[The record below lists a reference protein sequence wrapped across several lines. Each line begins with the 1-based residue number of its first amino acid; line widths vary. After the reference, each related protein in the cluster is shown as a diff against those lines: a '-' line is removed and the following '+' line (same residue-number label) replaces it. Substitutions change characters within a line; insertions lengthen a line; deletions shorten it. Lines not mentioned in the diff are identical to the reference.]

1 MTNAFRVEYS
11 YMTES
16 GVGTNT
22 SLTSSTNQLGYVP
35 VASET
40 SVLAYLRKR
49 HPNCDIVIR
58 NIEWK

>member
-1 MTNAFRVEYS
+1 MTNTFRVEYT
-11 YMTES
+11 YMTEGGS
-16 GVGTNT
+16 RTNT

-58 NIEWK
+58 NLEWK